1 MDINNGVWIWVE
13 QRNEKIMEVSL
24 QILGKGLELSKEL
37 GSKLSAIVIGDNV
50 EGLAKELISYGADK
64 VYTISD
70 TNLKYYESNAYT
82 RLISELVEEHKPE
95 IMLFGA
101 SSIGM
106 DLAPAVAARTN
117 TGLTAHCNDLYIN
130 SIDDKQQLV
139 TTVPGFSGGMI
150 VKIICPQKRPQMA
163 TVSAG
168 VAEKPEKDETR
179 QGEIIKVDYQACEE
193 DLKIRTIEMVEGEP
207 TCKLVED
214 SKVVVSGGK
223 GMKTDEGV
231 RLVEELAEILEAAVG
246 GTRPVIDAG
255 WVPEDNLIGSSGKT
269 ISPKLFFSIAAHGA
283 SHYTSGFGKAECV
296 FAIDKDP
303 KSPIFDSCD
312 LGIVADINE
321 ILPNL
326 LEELKAIK

>member
-1 MDINNGVWIWVE
+1 MDKNNEVWIWVE

-24 QILGKGLELSKEL
+24 QVLGKGLELSKEL
-37 GSKLSAIVIGDNV
+37 NRKLSAIVIGDNI
-50 EGLAKELISYGADK
+50 EGFAKEVISYGADK

-70 TNLKYYESNAYT
+70 PQLKYYESSAYT
-82 RLISELVEEHKPE
+82 RMISELVEEHKPE

-106 DLAPAVAARTN
+106 DLASAVAARTN
-117 TGLTAHCNDLYIN
+117 TGLTAHCNELYIN
-130 SIDDKQQLV
+130 TIDGKQQLV

-150 VKIICPQKRPQMA
+150 VKIICPEKRPQMA

-179 QGEIIKVDYQACEE
+179 QGDIIKVAYKATEG
-193 DLKIRTIEMVEGEP
+193 DLKIRTIEIVEGEP
-207 TCKLVED
+207 TCMLVED
-214 SKVVVSGGK
+214 SKVVISGGK
-223 GMKTDEGV
+223 GMKTEGV
-231 RLVEELAEILEAAVG
+231 RLVEELAQILGAAIG

-269 ISPKLFFSIAAHGA
+269 ISPKLFFSIGAHGA

-296 FAIDKDP
+296 LAIDKDP

-312 LGIVADINE
+312 LGIVADLNE
-321 ILPNL
+321 ILPYL
-326 LEELKAIK
+326 IEELRAIT